1 MVTWSSKPEILRC
14 TKKTTA
20 VCPFTQWY
28 CWSGCALAVK
38 STNKENKWLCGMIS
52 DLSACSWVEYVDGK
66 DND

>member
-28 CWSGCALAVK
+28 CWSGCALAVSVK
-38 STNKENKWLCGMIS
+38 DRWTCALNDK
-52 DLSACSWVEYVDGK
+52 APRFVEYVDGK